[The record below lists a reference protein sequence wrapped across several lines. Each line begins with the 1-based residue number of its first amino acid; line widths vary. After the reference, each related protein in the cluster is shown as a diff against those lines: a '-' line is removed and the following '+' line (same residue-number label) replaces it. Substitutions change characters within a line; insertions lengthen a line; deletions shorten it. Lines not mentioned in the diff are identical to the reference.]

1 MLNKNQKAE
10 IITDLIEKLKRQKI
24 AIFTDFRGISVAKL
38 NLLRRALK
46 KEGAE
51 YKIAK
56 KTLIDRAF
64 KDAGLPG
71 EIKKLKG
78 EIGMAFGF
86 VDQVLPAKA
95 LLKFS
100 KTNETFKILGGI
112 LGDQILNAK
121 EIITLAKLPS
131 REALL
136 SQLVRVLSSPMRGLV
151 TVLQGNTKNLVVVLN
166 KIKDNK

>member
-1 MLNKNQKAE
+1 MLTKNQKAE
-10 IITDLIEKLKRQKI
+10 IVTDLAQKLKRQKI

-38 NLLRRALK
+38 KLLRRALK
-46 KEGAE
+46 QDGAE

-56 KTLIDRAF
+56 KTLIDRAL
-64 KDAGLPG
+64 KDAGIPS
-71 EIKKLKG
+71 EVKKLEG

-86 VDQVLPAKA
+86 TDQALPAKV

-100 KTNETFKILGGI
+100 KANETFKILGGI
-112 LGDQILNAK
+112 LGDRILNAK

-136 SQLVRVLSSPMRGLV
+136 SQLVSVLSGPMRGLV

-166 KIKDNK
+166 KVKDKK